1 MTNRLAVG
9 PPPAA
14 PSKHREARMDRR
26 EHLIDIMEEAAKGE
40 TKATL
45 RARIA
50 ELEAE
55 NERQSSDIAEFM
67 RRLGPHWFLEQG
79 WFPKSV
85 DARRPSEPAV
95 TEAMV
100 EAAAKAVARRWGRD
114 VVWEED
120 EVVARVALKAAL
132 AQEGK

>member
-1 MTNRLAVG
+1 MTNRHAVG
-9 PPPAA
+9 PPPVA

-55 NERQSSDIAEFM
+55 NERQSSDIDEFM
-67 RRLGPHWFLEQG
+67 RRLGPPWFLAQG

-85 DARRPSEPAV
+85 GAREDDARR
-95 TEAMV
+95 
-100 EAAAKAVARRWGRD
+100 
-114 VVWEED
+114 
-120 EVVARVALKAAL
+120 AL
-132 AQEGK
+132 EGGTNE